1 MSDDKRLHVK
11 AVISNKLDRVAD
23 YIGVTPTAL
32 VAVMLDE
39 YVRARPDIASMLNSV
54 KPTSVAP
61 KRETTSTSS
70 IVPDSVAQRVLAD
83 WGEED

>member
-54 KPTSVAP
+54 KATSVAP
-61 KRETTSTSS
+61 KRGAMPD
-70 IVPDSVAQRVLAD
+70 PDSIARRI
-83 WGEED
+83 EEDFGYD

>member
-32 VAVMLDE
+32 IAVMLDE

-61 KRETTSTSS
+61 KRGTAPD
-70 IVPDSVAQRVLAD
+70 PDSIARRI
-83 WGEED
+83 EEDFNYD